1 MKISP
6 KEVEHLAV
14 LARLEL
20 SPPALELY
28 GGQMNDILGYV
39 EKLAELETEGLEPTT
54 HATGAANAFREDEVK
69 PSLAKEE
76 ALQNAPAS
84 DGESIIVPRV
94 I

>member
-6 KEVEHLAV
+6 KEVKHLAG

-20 SPPALELY
+20 SPQALEVY

-39 EKLAELETEGLEPTT
+39 AKLAELKTEGLAPTT
-54 HATGAANAFREDEVK
+54 HATAATNAFREDEVK
-69 PSLAKEE
+69 PSLKREE

-84 DGESIIVPRV
+84 DGQSIIVPRV